1 MAQVGDLV
9 IIMAFG
15 VFEGHELTADF
26 EPRKVFVDA
35 QNRMTSATGGW

>member
-15 VFEGHELTADF
+15 VFEPHELPDNF

-35 QNRMTSATGGW
+35 KNRMTQVTGGN

>member
-15 VFEGHELTADF
+15 VFDEHEITEDF

-35 QNRMTSATGGW
+35 KNRMTEAMGGW